1 MADGTITRLVRFA
14 LGGRLTLG
22 LSLHPMKKSLT
33 LRSALMAIAIASTPA
48 LIAAAP
54 ATTDDPFLWLEDIE
68 GAKAIAQVEQW
79 NGQTDRLLRA
89 APTFEQDRARAR
101 AILDDESQI
110 ALPDRVMGDRVT
122 NLWRDAKNP
131 RGLWRSSDLASYLA
145 GKPNWKTI
153 IDVDALGKAE
163 GKSWVW
169 HNADCLAPDYSR
181 CLVSLSPGGTD
192 ADVVREFDLT
202 TGQFVKDGF
211 ALPEAKSNAA
221 WADRDTLLVATDYGA
236 GTLTDSGYPRQV
248 KRWKRGTPLSA
259 ATLVKEGVAAD
270 ISVRPRAEQ
279 DGERRWT
286 FIDRGL
292 SFYASQLYVEGT
304 GGKLVRTPLPETAD
318 FRGLFDGQMIVL
330 LNDPLGNIPAGSL
343 VSWPIA
349 DVAAGK
355 VGAPQLVLKPTATT
369 VVEEVRATDHIL
381 WVKQL
386 DNVSGALL
394 AMTRD
399 AATGRWTSRPVPLA
413 DKATVHLVGTADSQD
428 MVFASVEGMLTPP
441 SLMAAGASG
450 PARTVQ
456 QLPARFD
463 ASQFTVEQRFATS
476 KDGTRIPYFL
486 ARKKGVKG
494 PAPAFIHAYGG
505 FRAAQ
510 TPAYLTTEPY
520 RAGPLG
526 LFWVED
532 GNAYVLA
539 NIRGGG
545 EYGPTWHQAAL
556 REKRQNAFD
565 DLAAVAEDL
574 VKTGV
579 SMKGR
584 IGISGR
590 SNGGVLVGA
599 AMTQRPDLYGAVI
612 AGSPL
617 EDMKRYSHLSAG
629 ASWVAEFGDPD
640 KPSDWAFLSKWSPYQ
655 NVKTGVHYPPAFF
668 YLSTK
673 DDRVHPG
680 HARKMAAK
688 LMGTGSTVYYH
699 EYREG
704 GHSVGADHAEDA
716 VRAALLHA
724 FLTKELVDAK
734 KK

>member
-1 MADGTITRLVRFA
+1 MTRMSMIRTACAA
-14 LGGRLTLG
+14 L
-22 LSLHPMKKSLT
+22 
-33 LRSALMAIAIASTPA
+33 IAAAAPA

-54 ATTDDPFLWLEDIE
+54 ATADDPWLWLEDIE
-68 GAKAIAQVEQW
+68 GPRAIAQVDAW
-79 NGQTDRLLRA
+79 NARTERQLRA
-89 APTFEQDRARAR
+89 APGFEQDRARAR

-110 ALPDRVMGDRVT
+110 ALPDRVMGDQVT
-122 NLWRDAKNP
+122 NLWRDAANP

-145 GKPNWKTI
+145 GKPQWKTV

-169 HNADCLAPDYSR
+169 HGADCLAPDYRR
-181 CLVSLSPGGTD
+181 CLVSLSAGGTD
-192 ADVVREFDLT
+192 AEVVREFDMA
-202 TGQFVKDGF
+202 TGAFVADGF
-211 ALPEAKSNAA
+211 VVPEAKSDVA
-221 WADRDTLLVATDYGA
+221 WMDRDTLLVATDYGA
-236 GTLTDSGYPRQV
+236 GTLTDSGYARQV
-248 KRWKRGTPLSA
+248 KAWKRGTPLSA
-259 ATLVKEGVAAD
+259 ATLVMEGETGD
-270 ISVRPRAEQ
+270 IAMRARALQ
-279 DGERRWT
+279 DGDTRRA
-286 FIDRGL
+286 FVERGL
-292 SFYASQLYVEGT
+292 TFYSNRLSLIGEDGR
-304 GGKLVRTPLPETAD
+304 LVATPLPETAELQ
-318 FRGLFDGQMIVL
+318 GLIDGQMVAL
-330 LNDPLGNIPAGSL
+330 LNDPLGDIPAGSL
-343 VSWPIA
+343 ICWPIA
-349 DVAAGK
+349 DVAAGRA
-355 VGAPQLVLKPTATT
+355 GAPQVILTPTKTT
-369 VVEEVRATDHIL
+369 VVEEVRASDHVL

-386 DNVSGALL
+386 DDVSGVLL

-399 AATGRWTSRPVPLA
+399 PATGRWSGRPVPLA
-413 DKATVHLVGTADSQD
+413 DKATVHLVATADAQD
-428 MVFASVEGMLTPP
+428 MLFASVEGMLTPP
-441 SLMAAGASG
+441 SLMVAGASG
-450 PARTVQ
+450 PARTIQ

-463 ASQFTVEQRFATS
+463 AGAFTVEQRFATS

-486 ARKKGVKG
+486 ARRKGVTG
-494 PAPAFIHAYGG
+494 PVPALIHAYGG
-505 FRAAQ
+505 FRLAQ
-510 TPAYLTTEPY
+510 TPTYLTTEPY

-545 EYGPTWHQAAL
+545 EYGPAWHQAAL

-574 VKTGV
+574 VSTGV
-579 SMKGR
+579 SAKGR
-584 IGISGR
+584 IAISGR

-599 AMTQRPDLYGAVI
+599 SMTQRPDLYGAVI

-629 ASWVAEFGDPD
+629 ASWVAEYGDPD
-640 KPSDWAFLSKWSPYQ
+640 NPSDWAFMKHWSPYQ
-655 NVKTGVHYPPAFF
+655 NVRPGVRYPPAFF

-688 LMGTGSTVYYH
+688 LMATGSTVYYH

-724 FLTKELVDAK
+724 FLKKELGAK
-734 KK
+734 K

>member
-1 MADGTITRLVRFA
+1 MTFPA
-14 LGGRLTLG
+14 
-22 LSLHPMKKSLT
+22 K
-33 LRSALMAIAIASTPA
+33 LRSGLLAIAMASTPA
-48 LIAAAP
+48 WIAAAP
-54 ATTDDPFLWLEDIE
+54 AATDDPYLWLEDIE
-68 GAKAIAQVEQW
+68 GARPIAQVQQW
-79 NGQTDRLLRA
+79 NGETDRLLRA
-89 APTFEQDRARAR
+89 APSFEKDRARAR

-110 ALPDRVMGDRVT
+110 ALPDRVMGDQVT

-131 RGLWRSSDLASYLA
+131 RGLWRSSDLASYIA
-145 GKPNWKTI
+145 GKPVWKTI

-169 HNADCLAPDYSR
+169 HGADCLAPDYRR

-202 TGQFVKDGF
+202 TGQFVEGGF
-211 ALPEAKSNAA
+211 TLPEAKSDVA
-221 WADRDTLLVATDYGA
+221 WLDRDTLLVATDYGA
-236 GTLTDSGYPRQV
+236 GSLTDSGYPRVV
-248 KRWKRGTPLSA
+248 KKWRRGTPLAA
-259 ATLVKEGVAAD
+259 ATLVREGIASD
-270 ISVRPRAEQ
+270 ISVRPRVEL
-279 DGERRWT
+279 DGDRRWA
-286 FIDRGL
+286 FIDRSL
-292 SFYASQLYVEGT
+292 SFYSNELYLEDDNGR
-304 GGKLVRTPLPETAD
+304 LIRTPVPETAD
-318 FRGLFDGQMIVL
+318 MRGLIEGQMIVL
-330 LNDPLGNIPAGSL
+330 LNDPLGEIPAGSL

-355 VGAPQLVLKPTATT
+355 AGAPQLILKPTKTT
-369 VVEEVRATDHIL
+369 VVEEVRASDHVL

-399 AATGRWTSRPVPLA
+399 PASGRWTSRAVPLA
-413 DKATVHLVGTADSQD
+413 DKATVHLAGTADRQD
-428 MVFASVEGMLTPP
+428 LVFASVEGMLTPP
-441 SLMAAGASG
+441 SLMVAGAAT
-450 PARTVQ
+450 PARTIQ

-463 ASQFTVEQRFATS
+463 ASRFSVEQRFATS
-476 KDGTRIPYFL
+476 KDGTRVPYFL
-486 ARKKGVKG
+486 ARRKGVTG
-494 PAPAFIHAYGG
+494 PVPAFIHAYGG

-510 TPAYLTTEPY
+510 TPTYLTTEPY

-579 SMKGR
+579 STKGR

-617 EDMKRYSHLSAG
+617 EDMQRYSHMSAG
-629 ASWVAEFGDPD
+629 ASWVAEYGDPD
-640 KPSDWAFLSKWSPYQ
+640 KPEDWAFLGKWSPYQ
-655 NVKTGVHYPPAFF
+655 NVEPGVHYPPAFF

-688 LMGTGSTVYYH
+688 LKATGSTVYYH
-699 EYREG
+699 EYLEG

-724 FLTKELVDAK
+724 FLTKELVEK
-734 KK
+734 K

>member
-1 MADGTITRLVRFA
+1 MR
-14 LGGRLTLG
+14 
-22 LSLHPMKKSLT
+22 HKLT
-33 LRSALMAIAIASTPA
+33 LRSALMAIAIASAPA

-54 ATTDDPFLWLEDIE
+54 ATGDDPYLWLEDIE

-79 NGQTDRLLRA
+79 NGETEKLLRA
-89 APTFEQDRARAR
+89 SPRFEADRARAR

-110 ALPDRVMGDRVT
+110 AVPDKVMGDRVT

-145 GKPNWKTI
+145 GKPNWTTI

-169 HNADCLAPDYSR
+169 HGADCLAPDYGR
-181 CLVSLSPGGTD
+181 CLISLSAGGTD
-192 ADVVREFDLT
+192 ADVVREYDLA
-202 TGQFVKDGF
+202 TGKFVEGGF
-211 ALPEAKSNAA
+211 TLPEAKSDVA
-221 WADRDTLLVATDYGA
+221 WADKDTLLVGTDYGA
-236 GTLTDSGYPRQV
+236 GSLTASGYPRIV

-259 ATLVKEGVAAD
+259 ATLVKEGVDSD
-270 ISVRPRAEQ
+270 ISVRPRVEQ
-279 DGERRWT
+279 DGDKRWV
-286 FIDRGL
+286 FIDRAL
-292 SFYASQLYVEGT
+292 TFYTNDLYIEGADGQLI
-304 GGKLVRTPLPETAD
+304 RTPVPDTAD
-318 FRGLFDGQMIVL
+318 FRGLIGGQMIVL
-330 LNDPLGNIPAGSL
+330 LNKPLGDIPTGSL

-355 VGAPQLVLKPTATT
+355 AGAPQVVLKPTATT
-369 VVEEVRATDHIL
+369 VVEEVRTTDHIL

-399 AATGRWTSRPVPLA
+399 AATGRWTSRSVPLA
-413 DKATVHLVGTADSQD
+413 DKATVHLVGTDD
-428 MVFASVEGMLTPP
+428 KGDRVFASVEGMLTPP
-441 SLMAAGASG
+441 SLMVAGAQG
-450 PARTVQ
+450 AARTIQ

-463 ASQFTVEQRFATS
+463 ASQFVVEQRFATS
-476 KDGTRIPYFL
+476 KDGTRVPYFL
-486 ARKKGVKG
+486 ARKKGVTG
-494 PAPAFIHAYGG
+494 PVPAFIHAYGG

-510 TPAYLTTEPY
+510 TPTYLTTEPY

-545 EYGPTWHQAAL
+545 EYGPAWHQDAL

-579 SMKGR
+579 STKGD

-629 ASWVAEFGDPD
+629 ASWVAEYGDPD
-640 KPSDWAFLSKWSPYQ
+640 VPSDWAFMSRWSPYQ

-688 LMGTGSTVYYH
+688 LKATGSTVYYH

-724 FLTKELVDAK
+724 FLTRELVEK